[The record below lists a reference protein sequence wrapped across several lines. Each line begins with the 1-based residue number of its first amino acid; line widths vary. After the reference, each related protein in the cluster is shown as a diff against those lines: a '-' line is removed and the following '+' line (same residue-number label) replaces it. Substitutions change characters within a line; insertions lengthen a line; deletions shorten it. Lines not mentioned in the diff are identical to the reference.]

1 MRFRDLVISGLFG
14 LSGLLA
20 FGPADAQTL
29 SPGDV
34 FVDCE
39 TVCPQMVVIPAG
51 RFSGRGDPESAEDDL
66 GPVTFAKPFAMGR
79 FEITFADWDAC
90 VAEGGCVGR
99 AQRQDGP
106 YWDECRQA
114 GRCSPNPVTRTG
126 RPAFDEGWGRGRR
139 PVINVNQADI
149 QLYLDWLSKKTGRR
163 YRLPS
168 AAEWSYA
175 AAAGPEW
182 RAPGIAGWQRKTNMG
197 NYVGRTLPVG
207 AYAPNAFGLF
217 DMFGNV
223 LERVGGCG
231 EAVYTENA
239 IAGCSVLSVYGGFWR
254 LEAVEVILD
263 RPWSF
268 GQRQPERRSW
278 IDGFRVARD
287 L

>member
-1 MRFRDLVISGLFG
+1 MRFRDLAISGLFG

-20 FGPADAQTL
+20 FGPADAQTP

-51 RFSGRGDPESAEDDL
+51 RFSGRGHPASAEGDR
-66 GPVTFAKPFAMGR
+66 PQVTFAKPFAMGR

-90 VAEGGCVGR
+90 VADGGCAGR

-106 YWDECRQA
+106 GWDACRLA
-114 GRCSPNPVTRTG
+114 GMCSSNPVTMTG
-126 RPAFDEGWGRGRR
+126 KPAFDEGWGRGRR
-139 PVINVNQADI
+139 PVINVSNADI

-168 AAEWSYA
+168 AAEWNYS
-175 AAAGPEW
+175 AAGGPAW
-182 RAPGIAGWQRKTNMG
+182 GAVGAADWQSKVNMG
-197 NYVGRTLPVG
+197 NHVGRTLPVG

-223 LERVGGCG
+223 LERVGSCREGG
-231 EAVYTENA
+231 YTESE
-239 IAGCSVLSVYGGFWR
+239 IAGCETVRAYGGHWSAKTVDVLNEPWVFWYR
-254 LEAVEVILD
+254 
-263 RPWSF
+263 RPEW
-268 GQRQPERRSW
+268 RRW